1 MRPLFRVFL
10 VLCAALPCAR
20 PATAAPPTFP
30 HAAVASDH
38 PLASAAGVAA
48 LRRGG
53 NAIDAA
59 CATALAM
66 GVVHPQS
73 SGIGGGGFLVAWIAK
88 QKRFVV
94 LDFREQAPR
103 AIGRDF
109 YLRGGK
115 ADTKLAQVGALA
127 VGVPGEVAGLSRAV
141 KELGKLDFARCTE
154 AAAQL
159 AEGFPAHKPLR
170 NALEAVR
177 GELPKYPALADI
189 LMPGGKPLEE
199 GQLVRRPDLARTLRA
214 LGKDPQSFYRGAIAK
229 EIVRSLRAAGGV
241 LTEEDLASYAV
252 KVRTPLET
260 RYRGRRIAT
269 MPPPSSGG
277 IVIAE
282 ALNLLEHER
291 VGALGAGSEAFMHLY
306 AEVLKHGFAD
316 RARHLGDADFVSVP
330 VARLSSPG
338 YAAELWKRIGPK
350 PIAQDRYGSGEGG
363 TPPRDGGT
371 AHLSVVDAEGNAVAL
386 TSTVN
391 LYFGSLVIAGST
403 GILLNDQM
411 DDFSLQPGVPNA
423 FGLVGNAQN
432 AVAPGKRPLSSMSPT
447 IVLEGD
453 RVRLVVGAAGGP
465 RIITATLQT
474 LLGVL
479 DFGLPLDVAVAAPRL
494 HAQWVPPV
502 LFVEKELPAEVRKG
516 LAARGHELVEAP
528 PGAVVNAVAV
538 EPGGARTAAS
548 DPRKNGA
555 PAGY

>member
-1 MRPLFRVFL
+1 MRPLL
-10 VLCAALPCAR
+10 VLCALVLGRA
-20 PATAAPPTFP
+20 PAVASPPSFP

-38 PLASAAGVAA
+38 PLASAAGVEA

-59 CATALAM
+59 CATALAV
-66 GVVHPQS
+66 GVLHPQS
-73 SGIGGGGFLVAWIAK
+73 AGIGGGGFLVAWIARE
-88 QKRFVV
+88 KRFVV
-94 LDFREQAPR
+94 LDFREKAPR
-103 AIGRDF
+103 AVGRDF

-115 ADTKLAQVGALA
+115 ADPRLAQVGPLA

-154 AAAQL
+154 AAARL
-159 AEGFPAHKPLR
+159 AEGFPAHAPLLR
-170 NALEAVR
+170 AIEGVK
-177 GELPKYPALADI
+177 GELPKYPALGGI
-189 LMPGGKPLEE
+189 LMPQGKPLAE
-199 GQLVRRPDLARTLRA
+199 GQIVRRPELARTLRV

-229 EIVRSLRAAGGV
+229 EIVRSLREAGGV
-241 LTEEDLASYAV
+241 LTEEDLASYTV
-252 KVRTPLET
+252 KVRAPLET

-277 IVIAE
+277 IVLTE

-330 VARLSSPG
+330 VARLASPA
-338 YAAELWKRIGPK
+338 YADELWRRVGPK
-350 PIAQDRYGSGEGG
+350 PIAHERYGSGQGG
-363 TPPRDGGT
+363 APPRDGGT
-371 AHLSVVDAEGNAVAL
+371 THLSVVDAEGNAVAL

-447 IVLEGD
+447 IVLEND

-479 DFGLPLDVAVAAPRL
+479 DFGLALDVAVAAPRL
-494 HAQWVPPV
+494 HAQWMPPV
-502 LFVEKELPAEVRKG
+502 VFVEKEVPQAVRTG
-516 LAARGHELVEAP
+516 LAARGHEVVEAP